1 MEERD
6 LSSEL
11 SDSNRNRAKRTQS
24 GSLVN
29 SGRSHIL
36 ESVGSDAS
44 GSEPGG
50 DLPTGACYED
60 KKGDGTSHSEHS
72 DIPNESATSDWPWS

>member
-1 MEERD
+1 
-6 LSSEL
+6 LSLEL
-11 SDSNRNRAKRTQS
+11 SDYNSKRAGGTQS

-29 SGRSHIL
+29 SGQSHIL
-36 ESVGSDAS
+36 ESISSDAS

-72 DIPNESATSDWPWS
+72 DMSNESATSNISDWPWS